1 MVFVLRILKQMSS
14 FLDAP
19 RARESEEELLSVVDE
34 HGTRGGCWRSK
45 AYWQSVKLHQE
56 IIDDTLLSIIQ
67 SIPLSPYS
75 RYMYVYIV
83 YNKCYLF
90 KKNDIIE
97 KFFNPLLVRLLVIY
111 QVYGLLFKFN
121 SSKKKK
127 MTT

>member
-1 MVFVLRILKQMSS
+1 MIPFSILYNLFP
-14 FLDAP
+14 FLHI
-19 RARESEEELLSVVDE
+19 VD
-34 HGTRGGCWRSK
+34 TCM
-45 AYWQSVKLHQE
+45 Y
-56 IIDDTLLSIIQ
+56 TL
-67 SIPLSPYS
+67 
-75 RYMYVYIV
+75 YIT
-83 YNKCYLF
+83 NAISL